1 MDSTAHTFFL
11 HLLIILVTA
20 RLFAEAAGW
29 ARLPSV
35 VGELLAGIVLGPTAL
50 NWIEPDRV
58 IRMLAEI
65 GIILLLF
72 EAGLDT
78 DSRQLVRAG
87 AKAAAVAVGGFVW
100 PFGLGFAV
108 AYYGFG
114 RPLLESLFIG
124 GTLTATS
131 IGITLRVLADLHRQ
145 QSHEARL
152 VLGAAVIDDVLGV
165 VLLAL
170 LYQFALED
178 AVSLANAGRL
188 LGFIALFFLL
198 APVVARGLSLI
209 IQRMERYTRIPG
221 LIPTAVVS
229 LVLGLAWLS
238 KEAGAPELLGGF
250 AAGLALSSRFYLPFD
265 LTPRTDP
272 AFTGRIE
279 AQTRPIV
286 HLFVPIFFVVVGLSL
301 DLRAID
307 WHSPFVWELSL
318 ALIGVALV
326 GKLLGAVFIREPWP
340 TRFAVGLAM
349 VPRGEVGLVFAELGR
364 SSELLN
370 NEVYAVLIMVIA
382 LTTLGAPLLLK
393 GYFHWLGR
401 RSGEAAAPGPV
412 KTTRR

>member
-11 HLLIILVTA
+11 HLLAILVTA
-20 RLFAEAAGW
+20 RLFAEAAGL

-35 VGELLAGIVLGPTAL
+35 VGELLAGVVLGPTAL
-50 NWIEPDRV
+50 GWVEPDRV

-78 DSRQLVRAG
+78 DVRQLIRTG
-87 AKAAAVAVGGFVW
+87 AKAAAVAVSGFAW
-100 PFGLGFAV
+100 PFALGFAV
-108 AYYGFG
+108 GFYGFG

-170 LYQFALED
+170 LYQFAVED
-178 AVSLANAGRL
+178 AVDLANAARL

-198 APVVARGLSLI
+198 APVAAKGLSLA
-209 IQRMERYTRIPG
+209 IQRLERSTRIPG

-229 LVLGLAWLS
+229 LVLFLAWLS

-250 AAGLALSSRFYLPFD
+250 AAGLALSSRFFLPFG
-265 LTPRTDP
+265 LTPRADP
-272 AFTGRIE
+272 AFAGRIE
-279 AQTRPIV
+279 AQMRPIV

-301 DLRAID
+301 DLSAID
-307 WHSPFVWELSL
+307 WRSPFVWELSL
-318 ALIGVALV
+318 ALAGVALV
-326 GKLLGAVFIREPWP
+326 GKLLSAAFIRERWP
-340 TRFAVGLAM
+340 IRLAVGLAM
-349 VPRGEVGLVFAELGR
+349 VPRGEVGLIFAELGR
-364 SSELLN
+364 SSDILN
-370 NEVYAVLIMVIA
+370 NEVYAVLIIVIA

-393 GYFHWLGR
+393 GYFHWCGR
-401 RSGEAAAPGPV
+401 CSGDTASPGPG
-412 KTTRR
+412 